1 MLKLKGGTLN
11 TLIFSLKGVTLG
23 KVGDVEGGDAGSLY
37 GNLATLRGEA
47 ALLLGAG
54 TGSAMTTSAMT
65 TSAMTTSAMS
75 TSAMS

>member
-1 MLKLKGGTLN
+1 MFNLMGGTLSA
-11 TLIFSLKGVTLG
+11 LIFGLKGVTLG
-23 KVGDVEGGDAGSLY
+23 EVGDVEGGDAGSLN
-37 GNLATLRGEA
+37 GDLATLRGEA